1 MFFEPLPVERCYPVF
16 ACLLTYY
23 VFIFMHYKAL
33 GFMTVFDWE
42 DMLSL
47 KKKLFCKLNLYWFGF
62 INAFAFLEV

>member
-47 KKKLFCKLNLYWFGF
+47 KKKAVL
-62 INAFAFLEV
+62 